1 MATERRHYV
10 VRARRRELLVSID
23 DSWQKSLFAGQVVG
37 NDECVLAKHLPLRV
51 SLSITPSR
59 VVSLPMISINH
70 HVVARVVVFGGGVY
84 ADRSLLGRQQTVH
97 VKASQVPNPRR
108 VRLIDEM
115 NQFDALQPNLGQLI
129 QVGEDV
135 RVDGSQRIAAEV

>member
-70 HVVARVVVFGGGVY
+70 HVVARVVV
-84 ADRSLLGRQQTVH
+84 L
-97 VKASQVPNPRR
+97 
-108 VRLIDEM
+108 
-115 NQFDALQPNLGQLI
+115 
-129 QVGEDV
+129 
-135 RVDGSQRIAAEV
+135 AAESMRIRAYLVVSRLFT